1 MNDKKSPGQRTYVS
15 FWPSFRF
22 ISRFVPSNFSLELR
36 QTLTSLLSYNTL
48 IFVRTFSKYKNYR
61 QKQRQCV
68 YQSWCARN
76 AASDLNRINQ
86 FHAKSEQLHHTHMC
100 HALGIT
106 MRYLN
111 TAKTIVRR
119 RRGKI
124 LFFFW
129 KRNLTIKILAFAWAN
144 KSLLYGN
151 GRDHHICASTVQMFA
166 GVECVRASVTTPR
179 WARNRTFSSP
189 APRCVGSD
197 DCTSHAESH
206 YSNLRTYK
214 STDSSKSHRD
224 RSTMWID
231 IPHKSYNVV
240 LCCVEASNE

>member
-1 MNDKKSPGQRTYVS
+1 MRISIMVREKCRKRFESNQSISCEEWAITSYTHVSCIRHYYAIFEYGKNHRPSASKK
-15 FWPSFRF
+15 
-22 ISRFVPSNFSLELR
+22 N
-36 QTLTSLLSYNTL
+36 
-48 IFVRTFSKYKNYR
+48 
-61 QKQRQCV
+61 
-68 YQSWCARN
+68 
-76 AASDLNRINQ
+76 
-86 FHAKSEQLHHTHMC
+86 
-100 HALGIT
+100 
-106 MRYLN
+106 
-111 TAKTIVRR
+111 IV
-119 RRGKI
+119 
-124 LFFFW
+124 FFW